1 MSVRGS
7 DGGLPEYAPSSIPV
21 YVGETVGDFC
31 ARLVS
36 LPAGGRRVEVLWG
49 TILLPSA
56 ELFGR

>member
-31 ARLVS
+31 ARLTG
-36 LPAGGRRVEVLWG
+36 LPARRARDGGVVGYDFVAKR
-49 TILLPSA
+49 
-56 ELFGR
+56 